1 MIAVAAKEI
10 TVESDVFRVARHP
23 IVLVAQLQAAVAVCV
38 HDDTQGVGG
47 LLHLRYVA
55 THNNRPLELT
65 DNTLSSSIL
74 LLDRFCKELK
84 SNGARMQ
91 AWRVR
96 IIAHIPPTEGL
107 AAPVAT
113 VLDLLKAYFSDI
125 KVPPDVRQINRSTGC
140 KLSIDAHEGRMWI
153 NGSAVAFERPLSQA
167 AEK

>member
-1 MIAVAAKEI
+1 MIAAAKEVI
-10 TVESDVFRVARHP
+10 VEFDVYRVARRP
-23 IVLVAQLQAAVAVCV
+23 SVLVAQLQAAVAICV
-38 HDDTQGVGG
+38 HDDTQGIAG

-96 IIAHIPPTEGL
+96 IIAHTPPAEEL

-125 KVPPDVRQINRSTGC
+125 KVPPDIRQINRPAGC
-140 KLSIDAHEGRMWI
+140 KLSVDAHEGRMWI
-153 NGSAVAFERPLSQA
+153 NGSAVGLERQLDRA
-167 AEK
+167 AHK